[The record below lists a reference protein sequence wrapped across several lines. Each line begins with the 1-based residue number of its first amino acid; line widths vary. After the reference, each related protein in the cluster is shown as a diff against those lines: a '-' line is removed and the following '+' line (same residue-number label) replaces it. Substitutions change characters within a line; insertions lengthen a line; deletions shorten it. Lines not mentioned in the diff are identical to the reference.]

1 MANVCILPKGGVV
14 SLGSS
19 VRVVAATPLENK
31 LVRLL
36 GLEDIQKIKIS
47 NNLLIIQRKK
57 NHMDMSSR
65 PDTGNNIK
73 ASICRWRNSSPPEK
87 KLDGKLL

>member
-31 LVRLL
+31 LVRLV
-36 GLEDIQKIKIS
+36 GLEDIQKIKNKNL
-47 NNLLIIQRKK
+47 NNLLIICRET
-57 NHMDMSSR
+57 NRMDMSSR
-65 PDTGNNIK
+65 PETVNNIK
-73 ASICRWRNSSPPEK
+73 AF
-87 KLDGKLL
+87 LLHS

>member
-31 LVRLL
+31 LVRLV
-36 GLEDIQKIKIS
+36 GLEDIQKIKKKIS
-47 NNLLIIQRKK
+47 NNLLIIQRNKP
-57 NHMDMSSR
+57 HGYVVS
-65 PDTGNNIK
+65 T
-73 ASICRWRNSSPPEK
+73 RNCQQY
-87 KLDGKLL
+87 